1 MQFYYTTGLDTT
13 IFMITLPRMEK
24 LSLSTSLLHPLAVQV
39 CSVLQMNG
47 HQSFIVGGCVRDLIL
62 GEKPKDWDLCTN
74 ATPQQVMELFPKNI
88 PTGLQ
93 HGTITVCMG
102 SGEENHFE
110 VTTFRV
116 EGKYSDGRRPD
127 QVQFV
132 SDIKEDL
139 ARRDLTINAM
149 AYDPIAGR
157 LEDPFDGYQDLKYEI
172 IRAVGNPIARFQE
185 DGLRIMR
192 VARFAA
198 RFDYQVHID
207 TFRGMSESLD
217 TLKKVSKE
225 RLSDELSKI
234 LMSNH
239 SSYGLNLLSK
249 TGALDIVCPLLTGR
263 QFHWMD
269 RQCQGSLETRLAFLY
284 NKLPAVQVQEELGRL
299 KFSNK
304 EIKRVGFLLELV
316 KFFSFFQE
324 QPSAEAYKVFMAILK
339 NNNVL
344 PWEEALE
351 QFLQLAEAM
360 QIGAGPL
367 LDEYGA
373 VVIIPRKEMQI
384 NGEDLLEIG
393 MVPGPKIKKA
403 LDACYVEVLRD
414 HQQNSKGKLIQLI
427 RDRLLY

>member
-1 MQFYYTTGLDTT
+1 
-13 IFMITLPRMEK
+13 MEK
-24 LSLSTSLLHPLAVQV
+24 LSLSASLLHPLATQV
-39 CSVLQMNG
+39 CSILQVNG
-47 HQSFIVGGCVRDLIL
+47 HQAFIVGGCVRDLIL
-62 GEKPKDWDLCTN
+62 GEKPKDFDICTS
-74 ATPQQVMELFPKNI
+74 AIPQQVINIFAKTI

-116 EGKYSDGRRPD
+116 EDKYSDGRRPD

-132 SDIKEDL
+132 SNIKEDL

-149 AYDPIAGR
+149 AYDPIAEH
-157 LEDPFDGYQDLKYEI
+157 LEDPFGGYQDLQNEI
-172 IRAVGNPIARFQE
+172 IRAVGNPVARFQE

-198 RFDYQVHID
+198 RFDYQVHKD
-207 TFRGMSESLD
+207 TLQGMSESLD
-217 TLKKVSKE
+217 TLKRVSKE

-239 SSYGLNLLSK
+239 PSYGLNLLSK
-249 TGALDIVCPLLTGR
+249 TGALDIVCPLLAER
-263 QFHWMD
+263 QLPWME
-269 RQCQGSLETRLAFLY
+269 RQCQGPLEVRLSFLY
-284 NKLPAVQVQEELGRL
+284 NKLPTQQVQEELGRL

-316 KFFSFFQE
+316 KFFSLFQE
-324 QPSAEAYKVFMAILK
+324 HPSSEAYQVFMAILK

-351 QFLQLAEAM
+351 QFLQLTEAM
-360 QIGAGPL
+360 QISAGLL
-367 LDEYGA
+367 LDEYNA
-373 VVIIPRKEMQI
+373 VVVIPRKEMQI
-384 NGEDLLEIG
+384 NGDDLLEIG

-403 LDACYVEVLRD
+403 LDACYMEVLRD